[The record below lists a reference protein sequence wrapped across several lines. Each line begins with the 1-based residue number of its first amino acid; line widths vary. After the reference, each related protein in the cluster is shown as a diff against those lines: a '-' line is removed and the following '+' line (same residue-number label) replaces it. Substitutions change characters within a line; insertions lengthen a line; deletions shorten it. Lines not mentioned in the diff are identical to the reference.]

1 MKNNNYHPTT
11 TIGLQLGLVFPLLAL
26 LFTVL
31 KLYEIIDWSWWLV
44 LSPMIFHAVGIL
56 LFLLSI
62 GLLSL
67 AAMLYLLGGTMKR
80 FTETLKEKSND
91 NA

>member
-1 MKNNNYHPTT
+1 MKNNNYNPAN
-11 TIGLQLGLVFPLLAL
+11 TIGLQLGLVFPFLAL